1 MLLISGVPT
10 RNKHAL
16 MSVNTTQQEKSD
28 DKILIYLSSLCGSS
42 NEYHQKQI
50 WKIINSHS
58 KIAQMK
64 IVSESILSYC
74 CKFSCKQEHLQPS
87 YLSFSTMQSKWIKN
101 AT

>member
-16 MSVNTTQQEKSD
+16 MSVNTTQQEQSD

-50 WKIINSHS
+50 
-58 KIAQMK
+58 
-64 IVSESILSYC
+64 
-74 CKFSCKQEHLQPS
+74 
-87 YLSFSTMQSKWIKN
+87 
-101 AT
+101 